1 MTSPQQHESSQPVS
15 SKPVNSKQAIGSA
28 TVPAIRSH
36 FRFQWEEAQQ
46 AYVLLY
52 PEGMVKLNGGAGEI
66 LACCD
71 GQATVGEITAR
82 LNAKFPEAGGLEN
95 DIQQFLGVAHEQQWL
110 SFN

>member
-1 MTSPQQHESSQPVS
+1 MFTPDQIPS
-15 SKPVNSKQAIGSA
+15 
-28 TVPAIRSH
+28 IRRH

-71 GQATVGEITAR
+71 GQASVAAIIQQ
-82 LNAKFPEAGGLEN
+82 LDAKFPDAGGLSN
-95 DIQQFLGVAHEQQWL
+95 DVQEFLGVAHEQQWL
-110 SFN
+110 DFS

>member
-1 MTSPQQHESSQPVS
+1 MFTPEKIPS
-15 SKPVNSKQAIGSA
+15 IC
-28 TVPAIRSH
+28 RH

-71 GQATVGEITAR
+71 GQNSVATIIKQ
-82 LNAKFPEAGGLEN
+82 LDAKFPEAGGLSADVQE
-95 DIQQFLGVAHEQQWL
+95 FLGVAHEQQWL
-110 SFN
+110 SFS

>member
-1 MTSPQQHESSQPVS
+1 MIALEQ
-15 SKPVNSKQAIGSA
+15 I
-28 TVPAIRSH
+28 PAIRPH

-71 GQATVGEITAR
+71 GQNSVAAIIEQ
-82 LNAKFPEAGGLEN
+82 LDAKFPDAGGLVN
-95 DIQQFLGVAHEQQWL
+95 DVQEFLGVAHEQQWL
-110 SFN
+110 SFR

>member
-1 MTSPQQHESSQPVS
+1 MFTLDQIPS
-15 SKPVNSKQAIGSA
+15 
-28 TVPAIRSH
+28 IRRH

-71 GQATVGEITAR
+71 GQTSVAAIIQQ
-82 LNAKFPEAGGLEN
+82 LDAKFPDAGGLIN
-95 DIQQFLGVAHEQQWL
+95 DVQAFLGVAHEQQWL
-110 SFN
+110 DFS

>member
-1 MTSPQQHESSQPVS
+1 MTSSQQQECPQPVS
-15 SKPVNSKQAIGSA
+15 QQQAISQE
-28 TVPAIRSH
+28 TVPEIRSH

-71 GQATVGEITAR
+71 GQATVGEITDR

>member
-1 MTSPQQHESSQPVS
+1 MSTSQQPICST
-15 SKPVNSKQAIGSA
+15 

-46 AYVLLY
+46 AFVLLY

-71 GQATVGEITAR
+71 GQATVAQITDQ
-82 LNAKFPEAGGLEN
+82 LNAKFPDAGGLDN
-95 DIQQFLGVAHEQQWL
+95 DIQEFLGVAHEQKWL
-110 SFN
+110 VFN

>member
-1 MTSPQQHESSQPVS
+1 MFSPAQ
-15 SKPVNSKQAIGSA
+15 
-28 TVPAIRSH
+28 VPIIRPH

-71 GQATVGEITAR
+71 GQATVADIIHQLDT
-82 LNAKFPEAGGLEN
+82 KFPDADGLSN
-95 DIQQFLGVAHEQQWL
+95 DVQEFLGVAHEQQWL

>member
-1 MTSPQQHESSQPVS
+1 MFTAQQ
-15 SKPVNSKQAIGSA
+15 I
-28 TVPAIRSH
+28 PAIKRH

-71 GQATVGEITAR
+71 GQTTVAQMTEK
-82 LNAKFPEAGGLEN
+82 LDQKFPDAGGLSN
-95 DIQQFLGVAHEQQWL
+95 DIQEFLEVAHEQQWL
-110 SFN
+110 EFN

>member
-1 MTSPQQHESSQPVS
+1 MFTAEQ
-15 SKPVNSKQAIGSA
+15 I
-28 TVPAIRSH
+28 PAIRRH

-71 GQATVGEITAR
+71 GQTSVAQIIEK
-82 LNAKFPEAGGLEN
+82 LDQKFPDAGGLSN
-95 DIQQFLGVAHEQQWL
+95 DIHEFLEVANEQQWL
-110 SFN
+110 QFN